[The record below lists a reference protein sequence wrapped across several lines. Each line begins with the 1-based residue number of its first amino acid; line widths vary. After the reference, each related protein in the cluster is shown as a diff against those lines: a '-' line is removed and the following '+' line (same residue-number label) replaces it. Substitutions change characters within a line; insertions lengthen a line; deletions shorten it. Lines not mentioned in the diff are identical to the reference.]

1 MENPAEVE
9 ARASKF
15 SKDIRLHRPRDRD
28 CSHFR
33 LHYSRIFTAI
43 TMTSIQARRP
53 LQINLAALLQQP
65 NPTIDLGIQSYEAS
79 TRNFLK
85 AVTNYKNRAM
95 ATIAERRKH
104 QAQEKKKILDK
115 TAAVETEIAQCKL
128 KEIELVARK
137 GLGLFFFLFFRS

>member
-1 MENPAEVE
+1 
-9 ARASKF
+9 
-15 SKDIRLHRPRDRD
+15 
-28 CSHFR
+28 
-33 LHYSRIFTAI
+33 
-43 TMTSIQARRP
+43 MTSIQARRP

-137 GLGLFFFLFFRS
+137 CLGLFFFLFPFLITTIS